1 MKKTSILSI
10 FARMGV
16 LPYVAPAH
24 VAAQSTQNL
33 ATISIDTKTPA
44 RTYDRM
50 IFGGF
55 LEHFDNQIYGGVF
68 APGSPLADKQGFRT
82 DVIAALKELK
92 VPVIRWPG
100 GCFVDAYHWQKGVGK
115 NREPYGDFR
124 WGVIEPNTF
133 GTDEFVALCR
143 KIEAEPYICF
153 NGITSPQEN
162 LDWIAYCNATEG
174 KFAKLRKANGHTKP
188 FNVKFWSVGNE
199 RYDKGYIHRVRDTAK
214 EMRRLYPDLKIM
226 CAGAQDDMKG
236 VHAYLMDQAGEY
248 LDYVSIHSYALNRGK
263 ELPRFDYLTAISR
276 SGQPEAF
283 ISDITD
289 SLRKKDPEGRIKIAY
304 DEWNL
309 RAWQHPGFPRGKVA
323 NYEAPEVRKLVE
335 KRRAQNDLAD
345 QYTMADALFTA
356 SFLNACLRHSDIVT
370 MANIAPLVNTRGPLF
385 VHSKGIVKRTH
396 FHALAMYSNLLQSQ
410 VVPAQIESNPLEGA
424 KVSTIDAVATVDE
437 SGKQWSIAL
446 INRHPSKAVRCTLDF
461 KGMSLDGI
469 FKATVLTG
477 DSPDSYNDIK
487 RPDRVVPQET
497 ELIIKKG
504 ITSFQPH
511 SLTILHISR
520 EKWPLQKGSNHKPN
534 KTDAGDGK

>member
-1 MKKTSILSI
+1 MKETSTLSTV
-10 FARMGV
+10 ALMGV
-16 LPYVAPAH
+16 LLCVATAN
-24 VAAQSTQNL
+24 VEAQSTQYL
-33 ATISIDTKTPA
+33 ATISIDTETPA

-68 APGSPLADKQGFRT
+68 DPGSPLADKQGFRT

-153 NGITSPQEN
+153 NGMTSPQEN

-174 KFAKLRKANGHTKP
+174 KFAELRKANGHTKP

-226 CAGAQDDMKG
+226 CAGAQDGMKG
-236 VHAYLMDQAGEY
+236 VHAYLMDQTGEY

-385 VHSKGIVKRTH
+385 VHPKGLVKRTH
-396 FHALAMYSNLLQSQ
+396 FHTLSMYSNLLQPQ
-410 VVPAQIESNPLEGA
+410 VAEAHIESSPLEGT
-424 KVSTIDAVATVDE
+424 KVSTVDAIATVGDT
-437 SGKQWSIAL
+437 GKQWSIAL
-446 INRHPSKAVRCTLDF
+446 INRHPSEAVRCTLDL
-461 KGMSLDGI
+461 KGKPLDES
-469 FKATVLTG
+469 FQATLLTA
-477 DSPDSYNDIK
+477 DSPNSYNDIDH
-487 RPDRVVPQET
+487 PARVAPEKT
-497 ELIIKKG
+497 KLTFKKG
-504 ITSFQPH
+504 AVYLPPH
-511 SLTILHISR
+511 SLTIVDV
-520 EKWPLQKGSNHKPN
+520 P
-534 KTDAGDGK
+534 KTE